1 MISASARLGGA
12 IAIGLSFSTWLSPF
26 QPSDPEGPAAAKAAL
41 YTARYPLAVDL
52 YRKELARNPA
62 WSDGYYG
69 LVRAL
74 LRSHR
79 PQEAYTAAEDALR
92 NSPNTAGAE
101 TAAGMASFR
110 KGNLAEAENHFHA
123 ALKLDTRYPGGLAG
137 LASICSTVSKFKTA
151 RDLRL
156 LAYRTAPSDPELM
169 QFHANTLSGAQH
181 IAALEKIL
189 AIFDPASDDARNLR
203 VHIQADRALGDRKLS
218 RLVSPYQAS
227 RIKMLWLYD
236 GPKRIRGA
244 GLRVQINAKQNV
256 TLLLDTGAS
265 GIALSL
271 KTAEKAGL
279 ELLDTEST
287 QAKGI
292 GDEQPQE
299 SQRFIA
305 SEIRAG
311 DVAFADF
318 PVSIFRAARSSDAD
332 GLIGADVFQ
341 RFVMT
346 IDFPKLEI
354 QLEPRPAR
362 STSAEEPEDA
372 PDTPPPGFS
381 RMLRLGNHLA
391 IFTAVNEAKPRL
403 FLLDSGSSSNLIDT
417 DFARETSQVY
427 KDDRIRVQGLQG
439 KVRDTSVANKVSLVF
454 AGFKQD
460 NSDVVALDFDKVSEG
475 LGVGLSGILGL
486 PVVAQLKV
494 SIDYHDG
501 IARFERGR

>member
-1 MISASARLGGA
+1 MSTASARLTGA

-26 QPSDPEGPAAAKAAL
+26 QPADPDGPAAAKAAL

-79 PQEAYTAAEDALR
+79 PQEAYSAAEDALR
-92 NSPNTAGAE
+92 NNPNTPGGE
-101 TAAGMASFR
+101 TAAGLASFR
-110 KGNLAEAENHFHA
+110 KGNLEEAENHFHA
-123 ALKLDTRYPGGLAG
+123 ALKLDPRYPGGLVG
-137 LASICSTVSKFKTA
+137 FASICSTVSKFKTA

-156 LAYRTAPSDPELM
+156 LAYRTSPADPELM
-169 QFHANTLSGAQH
+169 LFHANTLSGAQH
-181 IAALEKIL
+181 IAALQEVL
-189 AIFDPASDDARNLR
+189 AIYDPASEDARNLR
-203 VHIQADRALGDRKLS
+203 VHIQADRALGDRKLR
-218 RLVSPYQAS
+218 RLVSPYQSS
-227 RIKMLWLYD
+227 RIKMLWLYN
-236 GPKRIRGA
+236 GPKQIRGA
-244 GLRVQINAKQNV
+244 GIRVQINGKQHV

-265 GIALSL
+265 GIALSP

-279 ELLDTEST
+279 EPLGTEST
-287 QAKGI
+287 EAKGI

-299 SQRFIA
+299 SQRYIA

-318 PVSIFRAARSSDAD
+318 PVSIFRAARSSDFD

-354 QLEPRPAR
+354 QLEPRPSR
-362 STSAEEPEDA
+362 SQSTDEPEDA
-372 PDTPPPGFS
+372 PATPPAGFS
-381 RMLRLGNHLA
+381 RMLRFGNHLA
-391 IFTAVNEAKPRL
+391 IFTSVNDAKPRL
-403 FLLDSGSSSNLIDT
+403 FLIDSGSSSNLIDT
-417 DFARETSQVY
+417 GFARETSHVY

-439 KVRDTSVANKVSLVF
+439 KVKDTSIANKVSLVF

-460 NSDVVALDFDKVSEG
+460 NSDVITFDFDKVSEG

-486 PVVAQLKV
+486 PVVSQLRV
-494 SIDYHDG
+494 SIDYTDG